1 MPKTKLV
8 PDSEAKLKTKPVV
21 VEEYEEEMP
30 KKEEISKKEETP
42 KKKEFKDSDGV
53 KCRSVVSG
61 NLFVEGLKTKMIYTW
76 TDYGDETEM
85 EYRDIVAAVRSR
97 DKSVYEPRFIVEDKD
112 FLAEFPALEKFYSD
126 RFTTKD
132 IKAILNMPINEML
145 EAIEKLPNGAVDSL
159 KTIAAKQVASGELD
173 SINKIKALDKLFGTD
188 LNLIGSFTDEN

>member
-8 PDSEAKLKTKPVV
+8 PDYETKPKTKPVV
-21 VEEYEEEMP
+21 VEEVEEEITKKEEPP
-30 KKEEISKKEETP
+30 KKEEAP

-53 KCRSVVSG
+53 RCRSVVSG

-85 EYRDIVAAVRSR
+85 EYRDLVAAVRSR
-97 DKSVYEPRFIVEDKD
+97 DKAVYEPRFIVEDKD
-112 FLAEFPALEKFYSD
+112 FLEEFPALEKFYSD

-132 IKAILNMPINEML
+132 IRAILNMSIDAML
-145 EAIEKLPNGAVDSL
+145 EAIEKLPKGAVDSL

-173 SINKIKALDKLFGTD
+173 SVNKIKALDKLFGTD
-188 LNLIGSFTDEN
+188 LNLIGSFSDEN